1 MMVNVESIC
10 ETKVTINDDN
20 VGGWWAKVEGY
31 MEWYEFFAIHTNST
45 NTFEWHWRRN
55 FVDQKASTK
64 LCLEGT
70 ISIMFLGH
78 DGT

>member
-1 MMVNVESIC
+1 
-10 ETKVTINDDN
+10 
-20 VGGWWAKVEGY
+20 
-31 MEWYEFFAIHTNST
+31 
-45 NTFEWHWRRN
+45 
-55 FVDQKASTK
+55 VDQKASTK